1 MRTSRR
7 GFSLMEILVVIGLL
21 GLMAGLAVVNG
32 RGALSHATSRALA
45 DRLAAEIGQARAE
58 AIRDNVPVA
67 VVFPSSQ
74 NYCQGI
80 YILRGQERGVYR
92 REVDWSSEAR
102 GVGLF
107 WGYWTLDGAIT
118 EPNQSGLPSTASR
131 SDAFDP
137 FAWITPVPSDAALIF
152 TPSGACTSNGMVHFD
167 GAYHIVAMS
176 GASTSDGSP
185 PAGGPTTPLT
195 YRSLDGVSDPVT
207 ISVSYRGD
215 VKVSK
220 GLVGAPA
227 ALAGGA
233 SLGLAS
239 ALPNLASGA
248 NSDPVVD
255 ANDVAVLPEPPD
267 PSLLPPGVMASC
279 DVNRY
284 LTIRVAATDPDGD
297 TLYTDWTANQGVF
310 STPGRQ
316 AMEWSP
322 QRQRWETSVEWR
334 PPTTA
339 TDGQIFDLNCTVT
352 DGKGG
357 SVVLGGDV
365 VTALKVVTADDGL
378 LIVSERYSSRLQLFN
393 SDGSGLREIDLP
405 DSVCTMSATPD
416 GERLVFSFWGGGPL
430 SGAIASMNLD
440 NNGLRIVATPAGLC
454 EPRVAPSGR
463 IAYTTP
469 SGIYAMNGDGS
480 SPVQLT
486 TDADDLDP
494 QWSPD
499 EKFLIFNDTGD
510 ASAGLDNL
518 HVLDLET
525 SNVGTI
531 GLGSDPV
538 FKPQG
543 GLVAYKKTDGIY
555 VNNTAG
561 TSETHLVNQ
570 GVGGGVG
577 TLVWSPDG
585 EKLAWIDTWD
595 GSVYTCDSIDGSNVE
610 LIQQVGTN
618 TNIVWAR

>member
-1 MRTSRR
+1 MRLSRR
-7 GFSLMEILVVIGLL
+7 GFSLMEILVVIGLM
-21 GLMAGLAVVNG
+21 GLMAALAVVNG
-32 RGALSHATSRALA
+32 RGALSQATSRALA

-67 VVFPSSQ
+67 IVFPSST
-74 NYCQGI
+74 NFCQGV
-80 YILRGQERGVYR
+80 YVLRGHERGLYR

-102 GVGLF
+102 GVGFF
-107 WGYWTLDGAIT
+107 WGYWSLDGSIA
-118 EPNQSGLPSTASR
+118 EGNQSGLPSTASR
-131 SDAFDP
+131 GDAFDP
-137 FAWITPVPSDAALIF
+137 FAWATPVPSDAALIF

-167 GAYHIVAMS
+167 GAYHIVALS
-176 GASTSDGSP
+176 GASTSDGAA

-220 GLVGAPA
+220 GLVGAA
-227 ALAGGA
+227 APLAGGA
-233 SLGLAS
+233 ALTTAS
-239 ALPNLASGA
+239 ALPDLTSAA

-255 ANDVAVLPEPPD
+255 SDDVKVLPEPPD

-297 TLYTDWTANQGVF
+297 TLYTDWTASQGVF

-339 TDGQIFDLNCTVT
+339 TDGQIFDLNCVVT
-352 DGKGG
+352 DGRGG
-357 SVVLGGDV
+357 SVLLGGDV
-365 VTALKVVTADDGL
+365 ITALKVVTADSGL

-430 SGAIASMNLD
+430 SGAIGSMNLD
-440 NNGLRIVATPAGLC
+440 NNGLRIVASPNSLC

-463 IAYTTP
+463 ILLTAN
-469 SGIYAMNGDGS
+469 GVCLMNGDGS
-480 SPVQLT
+480 NMTGPLT
-486 TDADDLDP
+486 SLSDDYDP
-494 QWSPD
+494 QWAPD
-499 EKFLIFNDTGD
+499 EQSFVFHRTATGEIWSYD
-510 ASAGLDNL
+510 MG
-518 HVLDLET
+518 T
-525 SNVGTI
+525 SSESLLVD
-531 GLGSDPV
+531 GSDPIYR
-538 FKPQG
+538 PQG
-543 GLVAYKKTDGIY
+543 GKIAFKRNDGIY
-555 VNNTAG
+555 LINADG
-561 TSETHLVNQ
+561 SGETHLVNQ
-570 GVGGGVG
+570 SVGGGVG

-595 GSVYTCDSIDGSNVE
+595 GSVYTCDSLDGSNLE
-610 LIQQVGTN
+610 MIQQVGTN